1 MTESRELRAYSE
13 LLTRLKNAH
22 SGAVSAAKRT
32 DDKILKGECLGL
44 QDALTIAKE
53 VYLEALAHD

>member
-13 LLTRLKNAH
+13 LLIRLKNAH
-22 SGAVSAAKRT
+22 NGAVSAAKRM

-53 VYLEALAHD
+53 VYLEALSHD